1 MTSERDMAEWDAAYL
16 LGALS
21 ADEAAD
27 YERYLA
33 DSPESA
39 DPWDPTDLPAIL
51 DVLSPEEALAL
62 LDDGP
67 ATEKLED
74 VGSAPAPASFA
85 AAAERRRTRSRG
97 ARVATALASA
107 AAFLLIGGLV
117 GYAVI
122 PHQSSTG
129 VSLQAMAPGERQGV
143 TASLA
148 LSDEPWGTRLD
159 WECQYTKDW
168 AVKATGYDMVVTTKN
183 GAETTVASW
192 RPSGTEKQASNLAA
206 ATVIPKSDIRT
217 VTIRESGSATPL
229 AVTALA

>member
-21 ADEAAD
+21 ASEAAE
-27 YERYLA
+27 YERHLA
-33 DSPESA
+33 DSPEPA
-39 DPWDPTDLPAIL
+39 DPWTNDLPSIL

-62 LDDGP
+62 LDEEPEAGTQDQ
-67 ATEKLED
+67 AD
-74 VGSAPAPASFA
+74 PAPASFA
-85 AAAERRRTRSRG
+85 AAVERRRTRSRG

-122 PHQSSTG
+122 PQQSSPGT
-129 VSLQAMAPGERQGV
+129 SLQAMSPGQRPGV

-168 AVKATGYDMVVTTKN
+168 AVKATGYDLVVTTKN

-192 RPSGTEKQASNLAA
+192 RPSGVEKQASNLAA
-206 ATVIPKSDIRT
+206 ATVIPKSDIRS
-217 VTIRESGSATPL
+217 VTIRESGSPTPL
-229 AVTALA
+229 AVTTLA

>member
-21 ADEAAD
+21 ASEAAE
-27 YERYLA
+27 YERHLA

-39 DPWDPTDLPAIL
+39 DAWDASDLPAIL

-62 LDDGP
+62 LDAEPESETPDE
-67 ATEKLED
+67 A
-74 VGSAPAPASFA
+74 VPAPASFA
-85 AAAERRRTRSRG
+85 AAAQRRQTRSRG

-129 VSLQAMAPGERQGV
+129 VSLQAMAPGQRQGV
-143 TASLA
+143 TAALA
-148 LSDEPWGTRLD
+148 LSEEPWGTRLD

-168 AVKATGYDMVVTTKN
+168 AVKATGYDLVVTTKD

-206 ATVIPKSDIRT
+206 ATVIPKSDIRA
-217 VTIRESGSATPL
+217 VTIRESGSPTPL
-229 AVTALA
+229 AVTTVA

>member
-21 ADEAAD
+21 AEEAAE
-27 YERYLA
+27 YERHLA

-39 DPWDPTDLPAIL
+39 DPWDASDLPAIL

-62 LDDGP
+62 LDEEP
-67 ATEKLED
+67 VTETRD
-74 VGSAPAPASFA
+74 DAGSSPASFA

-97 ARVATALASA
+97 ARMATALASA

-122 PHQSSTG
+122 PHDSSTG
-129 VSLQAMAPGERQGV
+129 VSLQAMAPGQRQGV

-159 WECQYTKDW
+159 WECEYTKDW

-206 ATVIPKSDIRT
+206 ATVISKSDIRT

-229 AVTALA
+229 AVTTLA

>member
-21 ADEAAD
+21 AEEAAE

-33 DSPESA
+33 RSPEPTGLRDSA
-39 DPWDPTDLPAIL
+39 DLPAIL
-51 DVLSPEEALAL
+51 DVLSPEEAMAL
-62 LDDGP
+62 LADEPGEQRDG
-67 ATEKLED
+67 AA
-74 VGSAPAPASFA
+74 SAPASFA
-85 AAAERRRTRSRG
+85 DATRRRHDRVRGSRLM
-97 ARVATALASA
+97 TMLASA

-122 PHQSSTG
+122 PHPSSDG
-129 VSLQAMAPGERQGV
+129 VALQAMAAGQREGV

-168 AVKATGYDMVVTTKN
+168 AVKATGYDLVVTTKQ
-183 GAETTVASW
+183 GSETTVASW
-192 RPSGTEKQASNLAA
+192 RPSGVEKRASNLAA

-217 VTIRESGSATPL
+217 VTIREAGSPTPL
-229 AVTALA
+229 AVSNFT